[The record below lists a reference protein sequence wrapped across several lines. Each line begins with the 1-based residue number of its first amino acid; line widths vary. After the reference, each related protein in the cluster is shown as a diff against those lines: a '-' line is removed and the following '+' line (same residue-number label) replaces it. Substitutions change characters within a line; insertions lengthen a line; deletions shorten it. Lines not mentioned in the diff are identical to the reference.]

1 MAAYDADRLRS
12 IYAEWERGDFSST
25 EWADSVDLVRAGY
38 EWFNRKKEAPPT
50 WLPDGEYINSRE
62 DPDHAVY
69 RGIDAIR
76 KQNQGWVDAYPDLNV
91 EPLEIRANGDLV
103 FVWTRFTGHGADSGA
118 AMEMELAHVV
128 TIEGGRTRRIHEYSD
143 RAEALKAV
151 GLEG

>member
-1 MAAYDADRLRS
+1 MSQENVEVVRS
-12 IYAEWERGDFSST
+12 MYAEWERGDLSSV
-25 EWADSVDLVRAGY
+25 ERADPEILVRVAY
-38 EWFNRKKEAPPT
+38 EWFNREKEPPPS
-50 WLPDGEYINSRE
+50 WLPDGEFINSRE

-76 KQNQGWVDAYPDLNV
+76 EQHQGWFDAYPDLHV

-118 AMEMELAHVV
+118 AMEMELAHVC
-128 TIEGGRTRRIHEYSD
+128 TIEGGRTRRIQEYFD

-151 GLEG
+151 GLEE